1 MKQKENELNEEWL
14 DLVEYAMGSGRTK
27 TEFQQF
33 LKNKE
38 KSMGSTE
45 WKNKTK
51 KQKQY
56 KNNVVL
62 FPTDKY
68 YI

>member
-14 DLVEYAMGSGRTK
+14 ELVEYAMGSGRTK

-38 KSMGSTE
+38 KNMESAE
-45 WKNKTK
+45 WKNKTE